1 MSSNKTTG
9 KIRGAITPQRSH
21 GKARV
26 AALLEAGSAVI
37 AEKGYDAATMAEI
50 AARAK
55 APIGSLYRFFP
66 KKEILAGALVQRY
79 AVLIDEAFDAID
91 RKVNDEPLEVIAD
104 DILDLMINLP
114 GETKAIFAILETR
127 SEWSSKLVEFRDLV
141 LKRIARI
148 LLLSAPA
155 LPKRDA
161 KNAAEILLHNV
172 KTMKAMKFGQ
182 HPAASPGAA
191 NELRHMNRLYLASK
205 LAKR

>member
-1 MSSNKTTG
+1 MRRRWLKLRPAPKPPLVRYTGFSPRKRFWPGRWSSG
-9 KIRGAITPQRSH
+9 
-21 GKARV
+21 
-26 AALLEAGSAVI
+26 
-37 AEKGYDAATMAEI
+37 
-50 AARAK
+50 
-55 APIGSLYRFFP
+55 
-66 KKEILAGALVQRY
+66 Y